1 MKKLTLASIL
11 CGVAL
16 LTVAFVSTTTSTL
29 KANFTVGDTQI
40 ASINSLSFGPEGI
53 LFIGDSK
60 NAMIYAIDTKD
71 LQKNEKAAEIKLDAF
86 DTKVAA
92 ALGTSADNILITD
105 MAVNPLSK
113 TVYLSVHVTDGTPV
127 LLKLNGENLENV
139 SLKNTS
145 HSKIALADPVASDAK
160 DRRGRSQ
167 RVWAIADMKYH
178 NGTVMVTG
186 LSNKEFSSTFR
197 SIPFPFTNKQDH
209 SSLEIWHA
217 AHGRYET
224 YAPIKAFNIINID
237 AKDYLMASYTCTP
250 LVLFPLDEL
259 KGGKHIKGRT
269 VAELGSGNSP
279 VDMISI
285 EKDGKPYFLMS
296 NTNRSVMRF
305 DYDVIAGFKES
316 LTETVEEFAK
326 AEGVAYV
333 SLPFVNV
340 LQLDNLDA
348 ENVLLLRRTSNGD
361 LVLSSRTK
369 KWM

>member
-1 MKKLTLASIL
+1 MKKLIIATLL
-11 CGVAL
+11 CGVVL
-16 LTVAFVSTTTSTL
+16 LTVAAISVTESTL
-29 KANFTVGDTQI
+29 KANFTVGDTHI
-40 ASINSLSFGPEGI
+40 TSINSLSFGPEGI

-60 NAMIYAIDTKD
+60 NAMIYALDTKD
-71 LQKNEKAAEIKLDAF
+71 VQNNEKAAEINIAAF
-86 DTKVAA
+86 DTKIAA
-92 ALGTSADNILITD
+92 ALGTTAENVLITD

-113 TVYLSVHVTDGTPV
+113 VVYLSVHVTDGTPV

-139 SLKNTS
+139 SLKNVS
-145 HSKIALADPVASDAK
+145 HSKIALADPIAVDAQ

-167 RVWAIADMKYH
+167 RMWAIADMKYH
-178 NGTVMVTG
+178 KGTVMVTG

-209 SSLEIWHA
+209 STLEIWHA
-217 AHGRYET
+217 AHGRFET
-224 YAPIKAFNIINID
+224 YAPIKAFDIINID

-250 LVLFPLDEL
+250 LVLFPLDDL
-259 KGGKHIKGRT
+259 KGGKHLKGRT

-279 VDMISI
+279 LDMISI

-296 NTNRSVMRF
+296 NSNRGVMRF

-316 LTETVEEFAK
+316 LTTTVEEFAK

-333 SLPFVNV
+333 TLPFVNV
-340 LQLDNLDA
+340 LQLADLDA
-348 ENVLLLRRTSNGD
+348 DNVVLLRRTSDGD
-361 LVLSSRTK
+361 LVLSNRTK